1 WERRARREKV
11 AKQTLRVNVKLYSA
25 SQVSYRQ
32 YLLFRTLLPPIVPP
46 NQLNVQNLGIS
57 HYMAQAN
64 QWLISLSFNEY
75 IACFSNRQA
84 QTTGWVWGGTDRLFR
99 VMAMQQQEV
108 IRNLTINDINRGA
121 TESTVNTAFLSFLN
135 AISDLGPQPAQRLW
149 ILAPKKLVADFS
161 TPQRERRLVAY
172 IDGQLEDVV
181 LLKPQAQDAQAANAA
196 NQPNQYLPQAGR
208 IIAWIKSFPAAAGAA
223 DSRVLLSKHGTELY
237 ISVSSYDDGWLR
249 YMQGARGEG
258 AGLSLQSWVREH
270 APFWPLGHMP
280 AKRHEELYPDHYRT
294 FMDLT

>member
-1 WERRARREKV
+1 MD
-11 AKQTLRVNVKLYSA
+11 VKLYSA

-46 NQLNVQNLGIS
+46 NQLNVQNLGGS
-57 HYMAQAN
+57 HHMMQAS

-84 QTTGWVWGGTDRLFR
+84 QTTGWDWGGTDRLFR

-108 IRNLTINDINRGA
+108 IRNLTINGINRGA

-149 ILAPKKLVADFS
+149 TIQRKRLVADFS
-161 TPQRERRLVAY
+161 TPQRERKFVAY
-172 IDGQLEDVV
+172 TDGQLEDAVTGCILA
-181 LLKPQAQDAQAANAA
+181 LLECKRSWRDKYSPKVDVQEVAEV
-196 NQPNQYLPQAGR
+196 
-208 IIAWIKSFPAAAGAA
+208 IAWIKSFPAAAGAA
-223 DSRVLLSKHGTELY
+223 DSRVLLSKDGTELY
-237 ISVSSYDDGWLR
+237 ISVSNYDDGWLR